1 MNISLVASPAG
12 SLPSA
17 PQNGSRQQAQHL
29 NAIANALQVGDFS
42 GAQKAFA
49 AFQQYSQANENAATA
64 PVGPA
69 NPASKSAQALATAL
83 KADDWAG
90 STQAFRALRQEVQN
104 ARKPIQA
111 RAQNDGQDGDNGEES
126 VSDSTEAQAA
136 TTIPQ
141 VGSRLDVKA

>member
-1 MNISLVASPAG
+1 MNISVVASPAG
-12 SLPSA
+12 SLASA

-29 NAIANALQVGDFS
+29 NAIANALQVGDFA

-49 AFQQYSQANENAATA
+49 AFQQYSQANQNAAAA
-64 PVGPA
+64 PGGPA
-69 NPASKSAQALATAL
+69 NPPSKNAQALATAL

-90 STQAFRALRQEVQN
+90 STKAFRALRQEVQN

-111 RAQNDGQDGDNGEES
+111 PPQNDGQDGDNGEER
-126 VSDSTEAQAA
+126 VSDSTVSQNG
-136 TTIPQ
+136 TTTPQ